1 MMSKKRQSVR
11 CRTSDYY
18 TITDRSSN
26 QIIGRT
32 ANISMGGMMLITDA
46 QLEKGTLYNFRL
58 NLPESAECGPG
69 FDFDGECRW
78 SQYNDLAGWWE
89 NGIQMKGPSEA
100 ALATLKKLADQSLV
114 EESDPND

>member
-1 MMSKKRQSVR
+1 MMSKKRQSAR

-18 TITDRSSN
+18 TITDQRSN

-32 ANISMGGMMLITDA
+32 ANISMGGMMLITDTR
-46 QLEKGTLYNFRL
+46 LEKGGVYNFRL

-69 FDFDGECRW
+69 FAFDGECRW

-89 NGIQMKGPSEA
+89 NGIQMKNLSDEA
-100 ALATLKKLADQSLV
+100 QATLKKLANESLV
-114 EESDPND
+114 EESD

>member
-1 MMSKKRQSVR
+1 MSKKRKNAR

-32 ANISMGGMMLITDA
+32 ANISIGGMMLITDIELKTGKTYA
-46 QLEKGTLYNFRL
+46 FRL

-69 FDFDGECRW
+69 FPFDGECRW

-89 NGIQMKGPSEA
+89 NGIQIKEMSEEA
-100 ALATLKKLADQSLV
+100 KSTLRTLAGQSLI
-114 EESDPND
+114 EESDRPV